1 MINITDS
8 AGRIFSVNCTRQR
21 LYQKKKIKTRNLLDC
36 LMKISRERL
45 SFYNQNKGN
54 PKVLLN
60 TINFFDGAV
69 SADTSPN
76 GYFYFGSDGGGQ
88 AIPQS
93 AVPRIDINSLS
104 ALTAKGNRL
113 CLTSGNYYSYT
124 AIDGKSY
131 ACAFNGKTISRAFSE
146 SMLGNDRDNVSP
158 ECRGNTATTM
168 SVISSLA
175 KGSVG
180 GLHMLDRGTVKNALA
195 NVGITPGKF
204 SISVDGQEKVYYMAD
219 DGEIYTEKRAL
230 DRIAMYNTN
239 TWLNNQSVGDK
250 IMVFG
255 REYPIGEDGHI
266 HVPTEDFW
274 TSSKCNYGNPK
285 I

>member
-1 MINITDS
+1 MST
-8 AGRIFSVNCTRQR
+8 
-21 LYQKKKIKTRNLLDC
+21 
-36 LMKISRERL
+36 
-45 SFYNQNKGN
+45 
-54 PKVLLN
+54 P
-60 TINFFDGAV
+60 
-69 SADTSPN
+69 
-76 GYFYFGSDGGGQ
+76 
-88 AIPQS
+88 
-93 AVPRIDINSLS
+93 S
-104 ALTAKGNRL
+104 ALAAKGNKL
-113 CLTSGNYYSYT
+113 CLTSSSYYSYT
-124 AIDGKSY
+124 AIDGNAY

-146 SMLGNDRDNVSP
+146 SVLGNDRDNVSP

-180 GLHMLDRGTVKNALA
+180 GLHMLGRETVKNVLA

-204 SISVDGQEKVYYMAD
+204 RVSVDGQEKVYYMAD

-230 DRIAMYNTN
+230 DRIDMYNKN

-274 TSSKCNYGNPK
+274 TSGRCNYGK
-285 I
+285 AI

>member
-1 MINITDS
+1 MVPKS
-8 AGRIFSVNCTRQR
+8 
-21 LYQKKKIKTRNLLDC
+21 
-36 LMKISRERL
+36 IS
-45 SFYNQNKGN
+45 
-54 PKVLLN
+54 
-60 TINFFDGAV
+60 
-69 SADTSPN
+69 

-93 AVPRIDINSLS
+93 AVPRINVNSLS
-104 ALTAKGNRL
+104 ALAAKGNKL
-113 CLTSGNYYSYT
+113 CLTSSSYYSYT
-124 AIDGKSY
+124 AIDGNAY

-146 SMLGNDRDNVSP
+146 SVLGNDRDNVSP

-180 GLHMLDRGTVKNALA
+180 GLHMLGRETVKNVLA

-204 SISVDGQEKVYYMAD
+204 RVSVDGQEKVYYMAD

-230 DRIAMYNTN
+230 DRIDMYNKN

-274 TSSKCNYGNPK
+274 TSGRCNYGK
-285 I
+285 AI